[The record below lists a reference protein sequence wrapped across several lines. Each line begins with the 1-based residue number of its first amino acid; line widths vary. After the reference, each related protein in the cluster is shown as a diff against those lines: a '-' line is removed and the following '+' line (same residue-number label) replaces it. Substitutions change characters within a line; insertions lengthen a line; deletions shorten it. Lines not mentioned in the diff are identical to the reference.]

1 MYGKFSYSEI
11 RTILQV
17 FKTIDLKKIRDC
29 NKIDIFIN
37 LFNLGVCCQNYFR
50 PLWIKFLSIIAQCT
64 CIATSFLCLRSPFPF
79 MTWCMIPWTTWIV
92 YMYYE
97 HHSNKYC
104 HWKFTKFCDVFDLFV
119 CIWEAVGL
127 LKFKYVS
134 VFMQIHMYKNLTLKY
149 SQIYRIFGGI
159 CRCGA

>member
-50 PLWIKFLSIIAQCT
+50 PL
-64 CIATSFLCLRSPFPF
+64 
-79 MTWCMIPWTTWIV
+79 
-92 YMYYE
+92 
-97 HHSNKYC
+97 
-104 HWKFTKFCDVFDLFV
+104 
-119 CIWEAVGL
+119 
-127 LKFKYVS
+127 
-134 VFMQIHMYKNLTLKY
+134 
-149 SQIYRIFGGI
+149 
-159 CRCGA
+159 